1 MILVDA
7 DSLVYK
13 AGWSVEKRYYTLEST
28 GEKFATKAV
37 ASKMLTG
44 WGREGEIPLL
54 LLKSE
59 VTGPESHAIRCLDRL
74 YQSILEPFRG
84 EPYVSYLSGPNNFR
98 NDIAVTQ
105 PYKGNR
111 TSSAKPYYYDMLRE
125 AICSW
130 FNGQVVDGIEAD
142 DRIAIE
148 ATVAHEA
155 TIVGIDKDLLQIP
168 GRHYNYDKGV
178 FTHITEEIGWYNF
191 FTQVLVGDTSDN
203 IKGLPG
209 IGPTKA
215 AALLEDVKYFPKA
228 MYAICEKLY
237 ERFYVGSD
245 TENGNYWVSRFE
257 EVCGLLY
264 LLRYE
269 GDEWR
274 HAREWLESI
283 GQSV

>member
-13 AGWSVEKRYYTLEST
+13 AGWSVEKRYYILEST
-28 GEKFATKAV
+28 GERFATKSV

-111 TSSAKPYYYDMLRE
+111 TSSAKPFYYDMLRG

-148 ATVAHEA
+148 ATAAHEA

-191 FTQVLVGDTSDN
+191 FTQVLVGDASDN
-203 IKGLPG
+203 IKGLSRV
-209 IGPTKA
+209 GPSTAA
-215 AALLEDVKYFPKA
+215 AALMGTRESPSG
-228 MYAICEKLY
+228 MYEVCRGLY
-237 ERFYVGSD
+237 HEAYGENSD
-245 TENGNYWVSRFE
+245 ERFE

-264 LLRYE
+264 LLRHE

-283 GQSV
+283 SRPV

>member
-13 AGWSVEKRYYTLEST
+13 AGWSVEKRYYTLEET
-28 GEKFATKAV
+28 GEVFKTKAE
-37 ASKMLTG
+37 AKEKLLG
-44 WGREGEIPLL
+44 EGREGELPLL

-59 VTGPESHAIRCLDRL
+59 ITGPESHAVRCLDNL
-74 YQSILEPFRG
+74 YKSILEPFKG
-84 EPYVSYLSGPNNFR
+84 EKYVSYLSGPNNFR

-111 TSSAKPYYYDMLRE
+111 TSSAKPFYYDMLRS

-130 FNGQVVDGIEAD
+130 FNGAVVDWIEAD
-142 DRIAIE
+142 DMIAVE
-148 ATVAHEA
+148 ATAAHDV

-168 GRHYNYDKGV
+168 GRHYNYDKGL

-191 FTQVLVGDTSDN
+191 FTQVLVGDASDN
-203 IKGLPG
+203 IKGLSRV
-209 IGPTKA
+209 GPSTA
-215 AALLEDVKYFPKA
+215 AAVLRDARECPRD
-228 MYAICEKLY
+228 MYTVCRRLY
-237 ERFYVGSD
+237 QEAYGDSAD
-245 TENGNYWVSRFE
+245 ERFE

-264 LLRYE
+264 LLRHE

-283 GQSV
+283 GRSV